1 MNSNQTH
8 DQDAACDCCGRE
20 LLEDDYESQEHLRID
35 FKAGYAS
42 VFGDGNTVRAVL
54 CQHCVQKHL
63 GPWLTI
69 IEDPEDF
76 AMPEVCRPRHA
87 YQPYQLRE
95 RGAEHA
101 TAASGPQR
109 EQDDGRLIRA
119 TRKFWDIPVWML
131 MVAAGALLALFF
143 LISATPQFERAQ
155 LVLTPEGCLAMAAH
169 GVAIE
174 PLPDSKL
181 CRISGLHDHGKL
193 ASKTATIR
201 LTTESGHIDVRLSH
215 AQIVSHANQ

>member
-8 DQDAACDCCGRE
+8 DQDGACDCCGRE

-42 VFGDGNTVRAVL
+42 VFGDGNTVRAAL

-69 IEDPEDF
+69 IEEPEGF
-76 AMPEVCRPRHA
+76 AMPQVCRPRHT

-95 RGAEHA
+95 RGAAHA
-101 TAASGPQR
+101 TESSGVHHGQQAAWL
-109 EQDDGRLIRA
+109 DRA
-119 TRKFWDIPVWML
+119 IHKWRDIPFWML
-131 MVAAGALLALFF
+131 MVAAGALLVLFF

-155 LVLTPEGCLAMAAH
+155 LVLTTEGCKAMSAH
-169 GVAIE
+169 GVATE
-174 PLPDSKL
+174 PLRDSTL
-181 CRISGLHDHGKL
+181 CRISGLYDRGKL
-193 ASKTATIR
+193 ASKAATIR
-201 LTTESGHIDVRLSH
+201 VETESGPIDVRLSH
-215 AQIVSHANQ
+215 AQIVSHANL

>member
-1 MNSNQTH
+1 MNSNQAH

-20 LLEDDYESQEHLRID
+20 LLEDDYESQELLRID

-54 CQHCVQKHL
+54 CQHCLQKHL

-69 IEDPEDF
+69 IEEPEDF
-76 AMPEVCRPRHA
+76 AMPEVCRPKHA
-87 YQPYQLRE
+87 YQPYQFRE
-95 RGAEHA
+95 RGVAHGTEV
-101 TAASGPQR
+101 SGPQR
-109 EQDDGRLIRA
+109 DHEGGRISRA
-119 TRKFWDIPVWML
+119 ARRLWDIPVWML

-143 LISATPQFERAQ
+143 LISTTPQFERAQ
-155 LVLTPEGCLAMAAH
+155 LVLTPEGCQAMAAH
-169 GVAIE
+169 GVVIE
-174 PLPDSKL
+174 PLPDSTL
-181 CRISGLHDHGKL
+181 CRISGLYDHGKL

-201 LTTESGHIDVRLSH
+201 LETESGSIDVLLSH

>member
-8 DQDAACDCCGRE
+8 DQDGACNCCGRE

-69 IEDPEDF
+69 IEEPEDF

-95 RGAEHA
+95 RGVAHA
-101 TAASGPQR
+101 TAKLGLQR
-109 EQDDGRLIRA
+109 DHQGGRLSRA
-119 TRKFWDIPVWML
+119 AHKLWDLPVWML
-131 MVAAGALLALFF
+131 MLTAGALLALFF
-143 LISATPQFERAQ
+143 LISAVPQFERAQ
-155 LVLTPEGCLAMAAH
+155 LVLTPEGCQAMAGH
-169 GVAIE
+169 GVATD
-174 PLPDSKL
+174 PLPESAL
-181 CRISGLHDHGKL
+181 CQISALYDHGKL
-193 ASKTATIR
+193 GSKTATIR
-201 LTTESGHIDVRLSH
+201 LQTESGPIDVRLSH

>member
-1 MNSNQTH
+1 MNRNQTH
-8 DQDAACDCCGRE
+8 DQDATCDCCGRE
-20 LLEDDYESQEHLRID
+20 LLEDDYESQECLRID

-69 IEDPEDF
+69 IEEPEGF
-76 AMPEVCRPRHA
+76 AIPQVCRPKRG

-95 RGAEHA
+95 RGAAHGTEVSGLLRDHEGGLRGR
-101 TAASGPQR
+101 TAHK
-109 EQDDGRLIRA
+109 L
-119 TRKFWDIPVWML
+119 WDIPVWML
-131 MVAAGALLALFF
+131 MVAAGALLVLFF

-174 PLPDSKL
+174 PLPDSTL
-181 CRISGLHDHGKL
+181 CRISGLYDHGKL

-201 LTTESGHIDVRLSH
+201 LTTESGPIDVRLSH